1 MPMWKRMNEKIME
14 KVLDFLEDKKHTVVR
29 MWRRYIKMARP
40 RRPKVKNPKT
50 RKWMY
55 AWWNMSTPDKKYA
68 KRHNQTL
75 AQTLRLEARQRKLYF
90 CFFCLSF
97 NTMFNR
103 YLWVNRNSERPSSV
117 GELICLRKTE
127 QKNGQYQ
134 QFAQSNNY

>member
-1 MPMWKRMNEKIME
+1 MVVYPCRCGKGWMRKLWRKCLIFWRTKSILWLGCDGDIYKWQGQEDRKWKIQKQ
-14 KVLDFLEDKKHTVVR
+14 
-29 MWRRYIKMARP
+29 
-40 RRPKVKNPKT
+40 

-90 CFFCLSF
+90 CFFCWSF

-127 QKNGQYQ
+127 QKNGQY
-134 QFAQSNNY
+134 

>member
-40 RRPKVKNPKT
+40 RRPKVKIQKQRN
-50 RKWMY
+50 WMY

>member
-1 MPMWKRMNEKIME
+1 
-14 KVLDFLEDKKHTVVR
+14 
-29 MWRRYIKMARP
+29 MARP

-50 RKWMY
+50 
-55 AWWNMSTPDKKYA
+55 KKVDVRLTEYEYA

>member
-1 MPMWKRMNEKIME
+1 MTEIYINGKAKKTESEKS
-14 KVLDFLEDKKHTVVR
+14 
-29 MWRRYIKMARP
+29 
-40 RRPKVKNPKT
+40 KNKE
-50 RKWMY
+50 
-55 AWWNMSTPDKKYA
+55 SGCTPDKNYA

-90 CFFCLSF
+90 CFFCWSF